1 MGRVSQHSVH
11 LRILAQLDLNQLHRG
26 LLVFSLVVCLF
37 RLVCDCPPGKGKIGM
52 RWIALQG
59 EGRKAATYLRYEDV
73 AGELRPQMW
82 AVQCKLMYFDSPF
95 SQGSVKASG
104 EKMLSW
110 ELLSKQML

>member
-37 RLVCDCPPGKGKIGM
+37 RLVCDCPPGKGKIAM

>member
-1 MGRVSQHSVH
+1 
-11 LRILAQLDLNQLHRG
+11 
-26 LLVFSLVVCLF
+26 
-37 RLVCDCPPGKGKIGM
+37 M

-73 AGELRPQMW
+73 AGELRPQIW

-110 ELLSKQML
+110 ELLSRQML